1 MSSLKKQGLLKVIN
15 QLNNGN
21 INPAFTESFTDT
33 NMVSKNY
40 NRPFFVASKLH
51 DRCLTGF

>member
-21 INPAFTESFTDT
+21 INPAFTESDQY
-33 NMVSKNY
+33 SIKE
-40 NRPFFVASKLH
+40 L
-51 DRCLTGF
+51 